1 MLGETQYGPFMS
13 TYSAIP
19 PLFEALPTDLFS
31 PLASQ
36 NREQYW
42 LLLCNLYARFFG
54 PDADIPPAIGW
65 DKRDLVELVVHILE
79 NDDAWEL
86 EAGESQATPIGIRAH
101 GYLKRLLDSGW
112 LLDEKVGGVTVVSMP
127 TNVAR
132 FMDALQSF
140 VEFTPPALGA
150 KMRSIE
156 GALNRVLDSAQP
168 GDDLD
173 EAANQAKLLVSS
185 LGSMGLR
192 VREVMRSLNANVST
206 ADALKQIFGEYINKV
221 YMADYSDLAGA
232 DHPLARKSAVLAM
245 ANEISMHDHRERLV
259 RWYADHRKGGNTEAA
274 EDHLDRTL
282 RRIKSLSRLQDFID
296 RLEEDLRRMNRRML
310 ALIDYRLHAPS
321 HLEKRIERAV
331 LGVRDAEVESID
343 IPSGPGQLLSG
354 ELLYKPR
361 KRLAPIPSTADS
373 RRQMTPVQ
381 EARMRLR
388 TQALAARRVQSKD
401 IYSYLDRVMGTERS
415 ILGCELP
422 ILSIK
427 DFRVVQTLGSLALAA
442 ETMTKTRRTN
452 GVVGKLPKFSFSA
465 ADGRLKNGYLDMAD
479 FRIVRV
485 A

>member
-1 MLGETQYGPFMS
+1 MS
-13 TYSAIP
+13 TNSAIP
-19 PLFEALPTDLFS
+19 PLFEMLPTDLFS

-42 LLLCNLYARFFG
+42 RLLCILYARFFG
-54 PDADIPPAIGW
+54 PESDIPPAIGW
-65 DKRDLVELVVHILE
+65 DKRDLVDLVVHVIE
-79 NDDAWEL
+79 NDDAWEP
-86 EAGESQATPIGIRAH
+86 EVGENLATPTGIRAH
-101 GYLKRLLDSGW
+101 DYLKRLLDSGW
-112 LLDEKVGGVTVVSMP
+112 LLDEKVGGVTTVSMP

-132 FMDALQSF
+132 FMDTLQSF
-140 VEFTPPALGA
+140 SEFTPPAVGA

-156 GALNRVLDSAQP
+156 GALSRVLDSAQP

-206 ADALKQIFGEYINKV
+206 ADALKKIFGEYINKV

-259 RWYADHRKGGNTEAA
+259 RWYADHRKGGNIEAA
-274 EDHLDRTL
+274 EEHLDRTL

-331 LGVRDAEVESID
+331 QGVRDAEVKVID
-343 IPSGPGQLLSG
+343 VPSGPGQLLSG
-354 ELLYKPR
+354 GLLYKPR
-361 KRLAPIPSTADS
+361 KKLAPIPSMAEN
-373 RRQMTPVQ
+373 RQQMTPAQ

-388 TQALAARRVQSKD
+388 VQALTARRVQSKD
-401 IYSYLDRVMGTERS
+401 IYSYLDRVMGTNRS
-415 ILGCELP
+415 MLGSELP

-442 ETMTKTRRTN
+442 ETMTKARRAG

-465 ADGRLKNGYLDMAD
+465 VGGWLKNGYLGMAD
-479 FRIVRV
+479 FRILRV
-485 A
+485 G